1 MVYNQEKY
9 NAMKSAY
16 DRMTQEQKQQT
27 VDQYKDNAEYQ
38 QFAQDYAMWG
48 YGKSGASTPAQEPS
62 NPAPVGNNQQ
72 NQTPA
77 NGQNWGN
84 GGENQQ
90 SLQNQET
97 SQPQGQ
103 PSIQDMQKH
112 QFGYQTDENYR
123 KQRDTQFAQQLYQSN
138 PNTFDYNA
146 VFNYVKSQAPQV
158 SQGEISNTV
167 KNIQRQWLQHSR
179 IGAMGT
185 ASAEQ
190 IRNGL
195 LNGQFSQSDLEILRN
210 QNPEKYQEYLA
221 HDEKMNA
228 MSNAKHN
235 AGLMN
240 KLYNWESVKGEKT
253 NQDLIMEAMEKFFGN
268 INYNSKEIVDA
279 YKEAINSN
287 EIQRWNS
294 KMLRTQKEMDE
305 IDDDLDSLRDDLKR
319 QYPWISKAQ
328 LNALVYD
335 RSYKSMKRKNEL
347 HRDYIQARGEVQFL
361 TDLAGK
367 NLEADLKRVEL
378 QRAEFTD
385 KYNALGF
392 AKGILEFETPQ
403 QKRDAELDQIKK
415 KYQLESEL
423 TNINSKDPQTQRT
436 ALMKALDQYYK
447 DFWSIILRPQAQV
460 VDDILALAKKEGI
473 SVGEAMRKNFTEP
486 LQEKDGYKKL
496 MNKAYGISNEP
507 IKEGVVNIWGD
518 SYISSFDKNWKLTL
532 KPISLPET
540 RQDKISSYS
549 SILSSAKTLDDIWT
563 LVAKLPNGK
572 KAGQCGAFANDIAT
586 AIGSDVHFW
595 SKLSQKTNPS
605 WNYTKSDT
613 PQVGSFAIF
622 NSKNYP
628 ANGHVGVVTK
638 VNADGSFVMKSSNRG
653 WDEMLYT
660 STHSKWSALTFI
672 VPNASF
678 NWGWVS
684 AGYDKTAV
692 PLYEKYLTEWVLP
705 SDGKLK
711 AMWGLNKFKQSADE
725 YLKSVG
731 NIETKDQKK
740 EISDLRKEFNN
751 SPEAKNFAV
760 VKPMYDTIKSTA
772 NQKTA
777 AGDLS
782 LIFAY
787 MKILDP
793 NSTVREGE
801 FANAQNAGG
810 VDDKIRNIYNKTMK
824 GTRLSD
830 RQRKDFV
837 KNAGILYNS
846 YAKEYNTK
854 LANQKTYSIE
864 WWDVNRIGIKA
875 TLINDKNKKIEDAFG
890 AGVQYNGNIYWTSD
904 FNF

>member
-1 MVYNQEKY
+1 MENFEVMK
-9 NAMKSAY
+9 NAW
-16 DRMTQEQKQQT
+16 DRMGQAERRKFAEQH
-27 VDQYKDNAEYQ
+27 KDNANFQ
-38 QFAQDYAMWG
+38 QFAKQYSWA
-48 YGKSGASTPAQEPS
+48 TPAPTTPQPS
-62 NPAPVGNNQQ
+62 NPQLVENNQQ
-72 NQTPA
+72 NQTSA

-84 GGENQQ
+84 GGGNQQ
-90 SLQNQET
+90 SLHNQET

-195 LNGQFSQSDLEILRN
+195 LNGQFSQSDLEILRT

-253 NQDLIMEAMEKFFGN
+253 NQDLIMEAMEKFFWN

-279 YKEAINSN
+279 YKEAINSS
-287 EIQRWNS
+287 EIQKWNS

-486 LQEKDGYKKL
+486 LQKKSGYKML
-496 MNKAYGISNEP
+496 MNKQYGISNEP

-540 RQDKISSYS
+540 RQDKIRSYS

-563 LVAKLPNGK
+563 LVATLPNGK